1 MTWDKRKD
9 RQLKNQ
15 LDGKK
20 FGVGQ
25 PSGVTGILVRLFRT
39 MLNDLGINGIKWNR
53 LMEEY
58 LRIELIE
65 VEKKRRQKKGLP
77 PLVLG
82 EHFEINR
89 RDRTSVRGNV
99 NKEFNRKIM
108 TWKVFCKAMR
118 FFKLRRFKIII
129 LAEHENGRIT
139 EHSTIVTFADATQ
152 EIESP
157 DDPAEAGDHEDPI
170 EGSEHKED

>member
-1 MTWDKRKD
+1 VTWDNRKD
-9 RQLKNQ
+9 RQLRNQ

-20 FGVGQ
+20 FGIGQ
-25 PSGVTGILVRLFRT
+25 PTGVTGILVRLFRT

-77 PLVLG
+77 PLQPG
-82 EHFEINR
+82 EPFEINR
-89 RDRTSVRGNV
+89 RDRTSVRGNL

-108 TWKVFCKAMR
+108 TWKVFCKGMR
-118 FFKLRRFKIII
+118 FLQLKRFKIII
-129 LAEHENGRIT
+129 LAEDMHGKIT
-139 EHSTIVTFADATQ
+139 EHSTIVTFADAAQ
-152 EIESP
+152 EIAAP
-157 DDPAEAGDHEDPI
+157 DDPAEAGDHESPI
-170 EGSEHKED
+170 EGSEKKED